1 MSTCILSCSKTFF
14 LPRYLQYSISNLSNF
29 YWKEKFF
36 FHFILLGLSKW
47 KGDKP
52 WRNACPCFLIR
63 LSLQRCR
70 PPVASYSI
78 YLIKNLLRIKIYEQI
93 ILCVVEYLFRIFLKH
108 AWNRGTI
115 LVHAETWRCRGF
127 IFSETMEVKSG
138 KQIKL
143 KKKKQLEISVALVLS
158 VRFWHYL
165 GAGMTS
171 KLQRLF
177 F

>member
-1 MSTCILSCSKTFF
+1 MHFDLFKDFLSSSLLAIFHLQSLQFF
-14 LPRYLQYSISNLSNF
+14 LER
-29 YWKEKFF
+29 KVFF

-138 KQIKL
+138 KQIKFFL
-143 KKKKQLEISVALVLS
+143 KKKKPTGNKCCISV
-158 VRFWHYL
+158 
-165 GAGMTS
+165 
-171 KLQRLF
+171 KC
-177 F
+177 